1 MTRKIKN
8 IKRYN
13 RYFKTFNFSNTQE
26 AGEEEHLESN
36 IDLDENGNTLQ
47 EEKYSAD
54 GELEERNTYRYN
66 ASGKLL
72 EHALLYAAE
81 DATEKRILKRDDA
94 GKLLVETKYYGDD
107 SGEHTEYTYNEQG
120 EPVERKNYDE
130 EGNFL
135 SRDVF
140 TYDSKGGLSEQVSYN
155 ENEEVISRT
164 TFRSLEDNA
173 IEQCEYE
180 GAGKLVSKTVA
191 KFNEAGKEVSSVQ
204 TTPEGKLISGVTTTF
219 DGHGN
224 VLERQF
230 KDFYAKTVRYQYD
243 DQNRCTMQEL
253 FDGNGMLLRKNLYEY
268 DTEGNLTSEQT
279 YEMDTSRG
287 GRDKHF
293 ETRYEYQYF
302 K

>member
-230 KDFYAKTVRYQYD
+230 KDFYSKTVRYQYD
-243 DQNRCTMQEL
+243 DQNRCPMQEL